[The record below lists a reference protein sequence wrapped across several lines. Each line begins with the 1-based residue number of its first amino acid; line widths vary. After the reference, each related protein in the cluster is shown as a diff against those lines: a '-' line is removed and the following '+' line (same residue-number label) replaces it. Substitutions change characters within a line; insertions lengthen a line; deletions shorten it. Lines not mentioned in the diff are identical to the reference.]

1 MFERSKQLTIRI
13 AVEEL
18 AMLKMMADR
27 GGISVSDWIRMQAR
41 KEYWELYGDKKP
53 PRPKKLAP
61 S

>member
-27 GGISVSDWIRMQAR
+27 EGISVSDWIRMRAR